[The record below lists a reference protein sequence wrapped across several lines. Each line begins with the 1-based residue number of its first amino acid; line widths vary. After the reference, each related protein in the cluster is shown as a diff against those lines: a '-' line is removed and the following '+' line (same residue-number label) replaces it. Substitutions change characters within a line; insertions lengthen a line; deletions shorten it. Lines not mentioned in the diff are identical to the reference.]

1 MNAAAAE
8 KRNGSLRMRALRQ
21 EDGNPGGAHDK
32 TAAIALAVEAAG
44 DTELTGIHSPAG
56 ARQLQALLADR
67 FGQEESL
74 LRHAQLAR
82 GMGSELVASVLE
94 AGYRNLAC
102 APRTAELIRNWVGDP
117 AEAAL
122 AMRFNAAL
130 HALARQG
137 RPPLLQALYRGAHQ
151 DFDAAIAQALT
162 ENDDFVEE
170 AMRHPTQTNEVGR
183 AAAFVAALMTL
194 ASRHDYP
201 FELLELGTSCGL
213 NLNLDAYAYELGGVI
228 SGAQDSP
235 VRIAPEWLGPPP
247 VTAPFEVVSARGIDL
262 NPLDPTDVATV
273 ERLMSFI
280 WANEPA
286 RLLRLEQAISIART
300 RRPHVERGNA
310 APWLAEQL
318 RVEQPAGQWRVIFHS
333 MVLQYFSP
341 EDRQAVTEA
350 IHSAGERATVD
361 RPLAWISY
369 EWTRDRREVQLLL
382 TSWPDGRIHHL
393 ATCHPYG
400 ARIEWHG

>member
-1 MNAAAAE
+1 
-8 KRNGSLRMRALRQ
+8 MRALKQ
-21 EDGNPGGAHDK
+21 DHHNPGSAQGEAVR
-32 TAAIALAVEAAG
+32 IALAGESAG
-44 DTELTGIHSPAG
+44 NGGTGDDTSPAG
-56 ARQLQALLADR
+56 ARHLQALLAGR

-94 AGYRNLAC
+94 AGYRNLAR
-102 APRTAELIRNWVGDP
+102 APRTAQLIHNWVGDP

-137 RPPLLQALYRGAHQ
+137 RPPLLQALYRGAHD

-162 ENDDFVEE
+162 ENDDFIEE

-194 ASRHDYP
+194 ASRHQFP

-213 NLNLDAYAYELGGVI
+213 NLNLDAYAYELGGI
-228 SGAQDSP
+228 RSGAQDSP
-235 VRIAPEWLGPPP
+235 VRIAPDWHGPPP
-247 VTAPFEVVSARGIDL
+247 VAAPVEVVSARGIDL
-262 NPLDPTDVATV
+262 NPLDPTDPATV

-280 WANEPA
+280 RANEPA
-286 RLLRLEQAISIART
+286 RLGRLEQALGIARK
-300 RRPHVERGNA
+300 RRPRVELGNA

-318 RVEQPAGQWRVIFHS
+318 KAPQPAGLCRVIFHS
-333 MVLQYFSP
+333 MVLQYFSQ
-341 EDRQAVTEA
+341 EDRRAVVDA
-350 IHSAGERATVD
+350 IDAAGSRATAD

-382 TSWPDGRIHHL
+382 TSWPDGQTHHL

-400 ARIEWHG
+400 ASIDWHG

>member
-1 MNAAAAE
+1 
-8 KRNGSLRMRALRQ
+8 MRALKR
-21 EDGNPGGAHDK
+21 DHDNPGNAQGEAVR
-32 TAAIALAVEAAG
+32 IALAGESPG
-44 DTELTGIHSPAG
+44 DRGPTDDASPAG
-56 ARQLQALLADR
+56 ARHLQALLAGR

-102 APRTAELIRNWVGDP
+102 APRTAQLIHNWAGDP

-137 RPPLLQALYRGAHQ
+137 RPPLLQALYRGVHD
-151 DFDAAIAQALT
+151 DFDAAVAQALT
-162 ENDDFVEE
+162 ENDDFIEE

-194 ASRHDYP
+194 ASHHKYP

-213 NLNLDAYAYELGGVI
+213 NLNLDAYAYELGGVPA
-228 SGAQDSP
+228 GAPESP
-235 VRIAPEWLGPPP
+235 VRIAPDWRGPPP
-247 VTAPFEVVSARGIDL
+247 VAAPVEVVSARGIDL
-262 NPLDPTDVATV
+262 NPLDPTDPATV

-286 RLLRLEQAISIART
+286 RLCRLEQALGIARK
-300 RRPHVERGNA
+300 RRPRVERGNA

-318 RVEQPAGQWRVIFHS
+318 QAPQQAGLCRVIFHS
-333 MVLQYFSP
+333 MVLQYFSL
-341 EDRQAVTEA
+341 EDRQAVVEA
-350 IHSAGERATVD
+350 IDAAGQRATAD

-382 TSWPDGRIHHL
+382 TSWPDGQTRHL

-400 ARIEWHG
+400 ASIDWHG

>member
-1 MNAAAAE
+1 
-8 KRNGSLRMRALRQ
+8 MRALRRD
-21 EDGNPGGAHDK
+21 ESNPGRAQGEAIRIAPAGPGAG
-32 TAAIALAVEAAG
+32 EAGPA
-44 DTELTGIHSPAG
+44 DDASPAG
-56 ARQLQALLADR
+56 ARHLQALLAGR

-102 APRTAELIRNWVGDP
+102 APRTTQLIHNWVGDP

-137 RPPLLQALYRGAHQ
+137 RPPALQALYRGRHD

-162 ENDDFVEE
+162 ENDDFIEQ

-183 AAAFVAALMTL
+183 AAAFIAALMTL
-194 ASRHDYP
+194 AARHKQP

-213 NLNLDAYAYELGGVI
+213 NLNLDAYAYDLGGVRA
-228 SGAQDSP
+228 GAKDSP
-235 VRIAPEWLGPPP
+235 VRIAPEWRGPPP
-247 VTAPFEVVSARGIDL
+247 VEAPVEVVSARGIDL
-262 NPLDPTDVATV
+262 NPLDPTDPATV

-286 RLLRLEQAISIART
+286 RLLRLEQALAIARA
-300 RRPHVERGNA
+300 RRPRVERGNA

-318 RVEQPAGQWRVIFHS
+318 QAPQAAGLCRVIFHS
-333 MVLQYFSP
+333 MVLQYFNQ
-341 EDRQAVTEA
+341 EDRRAVVEA
-350 IHSAGERATVD
+350 IDAAGSRATAE

-382 TSWPDGRIHHL
+382 TSWPDGRTHHL

-400 ARIEWHG
+400 ASIDWHG

>member
-1 MNAAAAE
+1 
-8 KRNGSLRMRALRQ
+8 
-21 EDGNPGGAHDK
+21 
-32 TAAIALAVEAAG
+32 
-44 DTELTGIHSPAG
+44 
-56 ARQLQALLADR
+56 
-67 FGQEESL
+67 
-74 LRHAQLAR
+74 
-82 GMGSELVASVLE
+82 
-94 AGYRNLAC
+94 
-102 APRTAELIRNWVGDP
+102 
-117 AEAAL
+117 
-122 AMRFNAAL
+122 
-130 HALARQG
+130 
-137 RPPLLQALYRGAHQ
+137 
-151 DFDAAIAQALT
+151 
-162 ENDDFVEE
+162 
-170 AMRHPTQTNEVGR
+170 
-183 AAAFVAALMTL
+183 LMTL

-213 NLNLDAYAYELGGVI
+213 NLNLDAYAYELGGVS

-235 VRIAPEWLGPPP
+235 VQIVPEWHGPPP
-247 VTAPFEVVSARGIDL
+247 VAAPFEVVSARGIDL
-262 NPLDPTDVATV
+262 NPLDPTDPATV

-286 RLLRLEQAISIART
+286 RLLRLERALGIARQ
-300 RRPHVERGNA
+300 RRPRVERGNA

-318 RVEQPAGQWRVIFHS
+318 RVPQPAGQWRVIFHS

-341 EDRQAVTEA
+341 EDRQAVVDA
-350 IHSAGERATVD
+350 IGDAGARARAD

>member
-1 MNAAAAE
+1 
-8 KRNGSLRMRALRQ
+8 MRALRR
-21 EDGNPGGAHDK
+21 DDPNPGSAQEEALRVAPAGIGAGSRATVDH
-32 TAAIALAVEAAG
+32 AC
-44 DTELTGIHSPAG
+44 PAG
-56 ARQLQALLADR
+56 ARHLQALLAGR

-94 AGYRNLAC
+94 AGYRNLDR
-102 APRTAELIRNWVGDP
+102 APRTAELIHNWMGDP

-137 RPPLLQALYRGAHQ
+137 RPPRLQALYRGLH
-151 DFDAAIAQALT
+151 DDYDTAIAQALT
-162 ENDDFVEE
+162 ENDGFIEQ

-194 ASRHDYP
+194 AARHGYP

-213 NLNLDAYAYELGGVI
+213 NLNLDAYAYELGGI
-228 SGAQDSP
+228 RAGAQDSP
-235 VRIAPEWLGPPP
+235 VRIAPEWRGPAP
-247 VTAPFEVVSARGIDL
+247 VAAPFEVASARGIDL
-262 NPLDPTDVATV
+262 NPLDPADPATV

-286 RLLRLEQAISIART
+286 RLFRLEQALGIARK
-300 RRPHVERGNA
+300 RRPRVERGNA

-318 RVEQPAGQWRVIFHS
+318 KAPQPARLCRVIFHS
-333 MVLQYFSP
+333 MVLQYFSQ
-341 EDRQAVTEA
+341 EDRRAVVDA
-350 IHSAGERATVD
+350 IDAAGSRATAE

-382 TSWPDGRIHHL
+382 TSWPDGETRHL

-400 ARIEWHG
+400 ASIDWHG

>member
-1 MNAAAAE
+1 
-8 KRNGSLRMRALRQ
+8 MRALKR
-21 EDGNPGGAHDK
+21 DHHNPGSTQGEEIR
-32 TAAIALAVEAAG
+32 IALAGESAG
-44 DTELTGIHSPAG
+44 DHTTGDDTSPAG
-56 ARQLQALLADR
+56 ARHLQALLAGR

-94 AGYRNLAC
+94 AGYRNLAH
-102 APRTAELIRNWVGDP
+102 APRTAQLIHNWVGDP

-137 RPPLLQALYRGAHQ
+137 RPPLLRALYRGAHD
-151 DFDAAIAQALT
+151 DFDGAIAQALT
-162 ENDDFVEE
+162 ENDAFIEE

-194 ASRHDYP
+194 ASRHGFP

-213 NLNLDAYAYELGGVI
+213 NLNLDAYAYELGGI
-228 SGAQDSP
+228 RSGAQDSP
-235 VRIAPEWLGPPP
+235 VRIAPDWRGPPP
-247 VTAPFEVVSARGIDL
+247 VAAPIEVVSARGIDL
-262 NPLDPTDVATV
+262 NPLDPTDPATV

-286 RLLRLEQAISIART
+286 RLDRLEQALGIARK
-300 RRPHVERGNA
+300 RRPRVERGNA

-318 RVEQPAGQWRVIFHS
+318 QAPQPAGLCRVIFHS
-333 MVLQYFSP
+333 MVLQYFSQ
-341 EDRQAVTEA
+341 EDRQAVAEA
-350 IHSAGERATVD
+350 IDAAGSRATAD

-382 TSWPDGRIHHL
+382 TSWPDGQTHHL

-400 ARIEWHG
+400 ASIDWHG